1 MLERVVFLDRDGVI
15 NRDSPDY
22 IKSWD
27 EFAFLPGSRAAIA
40 QLTTDGHPVILITNQ
55 SIIGRQLSTIDNL
68 EQMLARMGKS
78 IEAAGGHITD
88 IFYCPHRPED
98 DCDCRKPRTGLIRR
112 AARKHDIDLASACFV
127 GDSAKDIQC
136 ARTAGC
142 GCAILVQSGR
152 NYASARQTLVALGI
166 EPDYISRDLLEAARL
181 IRGHYDR
188 HPRFE
193 PDTPGRDRP

>member
-1 MLERVVFLDRDGVI
+1 MPKNVVFLDRDGVI

-22 IKSWD
+22 IKSWA
-27 EFAFLPGSRAAIA
+27 EFEFLPGSRDAIA
-40 QLTTDGHPVILITNQ
+40 QLTAAGHPVILITNQ
-55 SIIGRQLSTIDNL
+55 SIIGRQMSTIDNL
-68 EQMLARMGKS
+68 EDIFAKMRES
-78 IEAAGGHITD
+78 IAAAGGHITD
-88 IFYCPHRPED
+88 IYYCPHRPED

-112 AARKHDIDLASACFV
+112 AARKHDIDLASAFFV

-166 EPDYISRDLLEAARL
+166 EPDHVSRDLLEAARF
-181 IRGHYDR
+181 IRGHYER

-193 PDTPGRDRP
+193 PDTPGAGKP